1 MRVNAKLPTVAHV
14 DFISLLEDL
23 QINAGKQPPRV
34 VFNARTGTVVI
45 GDGVLVRAA
54 AVSHGNLTVSI
65 REKTNVSQ
73 PNVLGAGST
82 VASPESD
89 IEITKGKNQMVMV
102 PAGTRLRSIVN
113 TINSLGAS
121 PDDIMAILQA
131 LHEAGALDAELV
143 VI

>member
-1 MRVNAKLPTVAHV
+1 
-14 DFISLLEDL
+14 
-23 QINAGKQPPRV
+23 
-34 VFNARTGTVVI
+34 
-45 GDGVLVRAA
+45 
-54 AVSHGNLTVSI
+54 
-65 REKTNVSQ
+65 
-73 PNVLGAGST
+73 
-82 VASPESD
+82 
-89 IEITKGKNQMVMV
+89 MVMV

>member
-1 MRVNAKLPTVAHV
+1 MT
-14 DFISLLEDL
+14 
-23 QINAGKQPPRV
+23 
-34 VFNARTGTVVI
+34 T
-45 GDGVLVRAA
+45 
-54 AVSHGNLTVSI
+54 
-65 REKTNVSQ
+65 
-73 PNVLGAGST
+73 
-82 VASPESD
+82 PESD
-89 IEITKGKNQMVMV
+89 IEVTKGKNQMVMV